1 MLPNFLRPYHIDD
14 QKLVRVGPKL
24 DGGYVMDKKSILN
37 TDIIITCGL
46 NDDWEFEKFF
56 LKINTKCIVEA
67 YDHTIDKKFWI
78 ERFKKDIKHFFLLK
92 KIRLRKII
100 HIFRYLDYLR
110 FFKNHNKHHILKI
123 GREDIYNKE
132 ITINEILKAHQNV
145 LLKVDIE
152 GGEYEII
159 DQICIE
165 NSTIEMLII
174 EFHWINEKKNIF
186 SECIKKL
193 NNHFQIIHIHANNY
207 KKVNQED
214 YFFDVIELTFINKRN
229 LLRFFISFICVNPNN
244 FWYNFSTFFNINI
257 ITYSKI

>member
-92 KIRLRKII
+92 KIRLSKII
-100 HIFRYLDYLR
+100 NIFKYLDYLN
-110 FFKNHNKHHILKI
+110 FFQNQNKHHILKI
-123 GREDIYNKE
+123 GTKNIENKE
-132 ITINEILKAHQNV
+132 ITINKILQAYQNVILKI
-145 LLKVDIE
+145 DIE
-152 GGEYEII
+152 GDEYKILE
-159 DQICIE
+159 QVLY
-165 NSTIEMLII
+165 NSNKINTLII
-174 EFHWINEKKNIF
+174 EFHNIHKNIDK
-186 SECIKKL
+186 IKNFISKSKILKL
-193 NNHFQIIHIHANNY
+193 IHIHSNNY
-207 KKVNQED
+207 GGSNKDGDPNV
-214 YFFDVIELTFINKRN
+214 VELTFTSVNNNNIDLIKTNK
-229 LLRFFISFICVNPNN
+229 SFPIKDLDFKNIDRIHDV
-244 FWYNFSTFFNINI
+244 YLKFND
-257 ITYSKI
+257 

>member
-1 MLPNFLRPYHIDD
+1 MLPNFLKPYHIDD

-24 DGGYVMDKKSILN
+24 DGGYVMDKKSILDN
-37 TDIIITCGL
+37 NIIITCGL

-123 GREDIYNKE
+123 GRENIYNKE

-152 GGEYEII
+152 GDEYKIFN
-159 DQICIE
+159 QILD
-165 NSTIEMLII
+165 NSNKINTLII
-174 EFHWINEKKNIF
+174 EFHDIHKNIDKIEEF
-186 SECIKKL
+186 IIKSKDLKL
-193 NNHFQIIHIHANNY
+193 IHIHANNFAGSN
-207 KKVNQED
+207 KDGDPN
-214 YFFDVIELTFINKRN
+214 VIELTFININKNGLN
-229 LLRFFISFICVNPNN
+229 LIKTDKSFPVKGLDYKNTHRKQD
-244 FWYNFSTFFNINI
+244 FLLKFND
-257 ITYSKI
+257 